1 MRGIYIMQLEKVD
14 ILYKY
19 VTLLSSLKNIANE
32 YYESENVK
40 FINSVIILYN
50 KFRDNIIKEVSNDNE
65 LVSFIEL
72 SLPLD
77 ENATLEEVVLFSTM
91 IINSYQIHLD
101 YNEFNISQKVKNMQL
116 LEVEK
121 QINEKDRKIDKS
133 ILHFN
138 L

>member
-1 MRGIYIMQLEKVD
+1 MQLEKVD

-32 YYESENVK
+32 YYDSENVK

-77 ENATLEEVVLFSTM
+77 DNATLEEVILFSTM

>member
-1 MRGIYIMQLEKVD
+1 MQLEKVD

-121 QINEKDRKIDKS
+121 QINEKDKKIDKS

>member
-1 MRGIYIMQLEKVD
+1 MQLEKVD
-14 ILYKY
+14 KLYKF
-19 VTLLSSLKNIANE
+19 VTLLSSLKNVANE
-32 YYESENVK
+32 YYKSDNVK
-40 FINSVIILYN
+40 FINSVITLYN
-50 KFRDNIIKEVSNDNE
+50 RFRDNIIKEVSNDNE

-77 ENATLEEVVLFSTM
+77 DNATLEEVILYSTM

-101 YNEFNISQKVKNMQL
+101 YNEFSISQRVKNMQL

-121 QINEKDRKIDKS
+121 QITEKDRKIDRS

>member
-1 MRGIYIMQLEKVD
+1 MQLEKVD